1 MAFCMEAS
9 GGTGGVRQ
17 RMKNALGRWSAQYQ
31 QETPASALGVMD
43 PPETSAPRQTARAAF
58 DPESD
63 LPPAAAPETEW
74 NGAAAQQAETPG
86 SASENGSAA
95 SENGSAASENGSAAC
110 ESGFA
115 ASENDSA
122 ASENDSAASES
133 GSTASENGSAAASA
147 GSPPEDHRETAQ
159 EPKDEGAA
167 RGQQHEE
174 KRHEERGQERDHARS
189 ESKETP
195 LIDYYEVLQISRN
208 ADPET
213 IHRVYRIMVARFHPD
228 NPRTG
233 DPERFQLLRRA
244 YHVLSDPVRRADYDR
259 SFVWAET
266 HTLPIFEMKE
276 FVDGVDG
283 EKNRRLGILSLL
295 YHRRRL
301 NEQKPGVSVLD
312 LEHRMGFPREYLNFT
327 LWYLKSKGYVRF
339 EDNSDYG
346 VTVEGVDY
354 LEANSIQNTIIREL
368 LEAGTKGET
377 GTSACGANN

>member
-1 MAFCMEAS
+1 MTFCMEAS
-9 GGTGGVRQ
+9 GGTSGVRQ

-31 QETPASALGVMD
+31 QEPSASVSAGVMD
-43 PPETSAPRQTARAAF
+43 DAAETVVLNGRGGGRSFATDYEPEAAP
-58 DPESD
+58 
-63 LPPAAAPETEW
+63 APETPRTAEAPPEPDSAVDDRSQK
-74 NGAAAQQAETPG
+74 GQQTDGTAADSQAENSQQTAGRQPG
-86 SASENGSAA
+86 Q
-95 SENGSAASENGSAAC
+95 
-110 ESGFA
+110 
-115 ASENDSA
+115 
-122 ASENDSAASES
+122 
-133 GSTASENGSAAASA
+133 
-147 GSPPEDHRETAQ
+147 AQ
-159 EPKDEGAA
+159 DQP
-167 RGQQHEE
+167 R
-174 KRHEERGQERDHARS
+174 EERRQEKQEQGRDHAH
-189 ESKETP
+189 TDP
-195 LIDYYEVLQISRN
+195 TAPNLTDYYEVLQISRN

-233 DPERFQLLRRA
+233 DAERFQLLRQA
-244 YHVLSDPVRRADYDR
+244 YHMLSDPARRAEYDR
-259 SFVWAET
+259 TFIWAET

-301 NEQKPGVSVLD
+301 NEEKPGVSVMD

-327 LWYLKSKGYVRF
+327 LWYLKSKGFVRF

-354 LEANSIQNTIIREL
+354 LEANSAQNTIIREL

-377 GTSACGANN
+377 CTSACGTNN

>member
-1 MAFCMEAS
+1 MGFGTEA
-9 GGTGGVRQ
+9 
-17 RMKNALGRWSAQYQ
+17 
-31 QETPASALGVMD
+31 
-43 PPETSAPRQTARAAF
+43 
-58 DPESD
+58 
-63 LPPAAAPETEW
+63 
-74 NGAAAQQAETPG
+74 GAAAAAAVEPEGAAEDTAATEPG
-86 SASENGSAA
+86 ADGTESASEAG
-95 SENGSAASENGSAAC
+95 G
-110 ESGFA
+110 
-115 ASENDSA
+115 
-122 ASENDSAASES
+122 
-133 GSTASENGSAAASA
+133 TAGADQTEDGPQTAEAPKEEAAAE
-147 GSPPEDHRETAQ
+147 GQPQEERKQEKEQDREYAHF
-159 EPKDEGAA
+159 EPKPPPI
-167 RGQQHEE
+167 
-174 KRHEERGQERDHARS
+174 
-189 ESKETP
+189 T
-195 LIDYYEVLQISRN
+195 DYYEVLQISRN

-244 YHVLSDPVRRADYDR
+244 YHVLSDPARRADYDR
-259 SFVWAET
+259 SFIWAET
-266 HTLPIFEMKE
+266 HTLPIFELKE

-327 LWYLKSKGYVRF
+327 LWYLKSKGFVRF

-354 LEANSIQNTIIREL
+354 LEANSVQNTIIREL

-377 GTSACGANN
+377 GTSACGATN

>member
-1 MAFCMEAS
+1 MGFGTEA
-9 GGTGGVRQ
+9 G
-17 RMKNALGRWSAQYQ
+17 SA
-31 QETPASALGVMD
+31 A
-43 PPETSAPRQTARAAF
+43 
-58 DPESD
+58 
-63 LPPAAAPETEW
+63 AAAPEPAWTGENAPPPETGVPDGTESAPEA
-74 NGAAAQQAETPG
+74 GATAGAEPPQDG
-86 SASENGSAA
+86 PQ
-95 SENGSAASENGSAAC
+95 
-110 ESGFA
+110 
-115 ASENDSA
+115 
-122 ASENDSAASES
+122 
-133 GSTASENGSAAASA
+133 TAEAPKEEASA
-147 GSPPEDHRETAQ
+147 Q
-159 EPKDEGAA
+159 EQEQGQPQDEGK
-167 RGQQHEE
+167 QE
-174 KRHEERGQERDHARS
+174 KEQDRDHAHF
-189 ESKETP
+189 EPKPPPIT
-195 LIDYYEVLQISRN
+195 DYYEVLQISRN

-233 DPERFQLLRRA
+233 DPDRFQLLRRA
-244 YHVLSDPVRRADYDR
+244 YHVLSDPARRGDYDR

-266 HTLPIFEMKE
+266 HTLPIFELKE

-327 LWYLKSKGYVRF
+327 LWYLKSKGFVRF

-377 GTSACGANN
+377 GTSACGATN